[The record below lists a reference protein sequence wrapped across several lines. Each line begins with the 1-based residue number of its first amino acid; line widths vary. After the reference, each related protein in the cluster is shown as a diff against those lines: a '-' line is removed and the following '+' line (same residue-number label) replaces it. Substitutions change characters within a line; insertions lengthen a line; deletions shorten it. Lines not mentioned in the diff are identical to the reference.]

1 MYVRNSLALMNL
13 KCLQIFI
20 PIGINF
26 NNAYMTENFQNDGY
40 MTGGAYDFQRATTSL
55 TNQSISSSK
64 KVTLVRHG
72 LSSWNEEG
80 RVQVSFFS
88 AFYNSFIHLLS
99 FFILFLFFFWGG
111 GGWGVAWGMIV
122 LWFRM

>member
-1 MYVRNSLALMNL
+1 MYVRNSLALINF

-20 PIGINF
+20 PFGINF
-26 NNAYMTENFQNDGY
+26 NNAHMTENFQNDGY

-80 RVQVSFFS
+80 RVQVSFSLLFI
-88 AFYNSFIHLLS
+88 IHL
-99 FFILFLFFFWGG
+99 FIFCHSLFFFFFGEGVGG
-111 GGWGVAWGMIV
+111 VGDDCLVV
-122 LWFRM
+122 

>member
-88 AFYNSFIHLLS
+88 LLFIIHLFIFCHS
-99 FFILFLFFFWGG
+99 FLLF
-111 GGWGVAWGMIV
+111 
-122 LWFRM
+122 

>member
-88 AFYNSFIHLLS
+88 DFYNSFIHLLS
-99 FFILFLFFFWGG
+99 FFILFSFFLGGGGG
-111 GGWGVAWGMIV
+111 GGWRGG
-122 LWFRM
+122 